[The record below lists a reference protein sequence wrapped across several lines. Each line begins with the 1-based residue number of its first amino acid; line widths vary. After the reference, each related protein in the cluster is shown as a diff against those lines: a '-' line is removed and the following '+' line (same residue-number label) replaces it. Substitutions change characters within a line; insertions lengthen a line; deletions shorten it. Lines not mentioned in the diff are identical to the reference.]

1 MCSVECFIL
10 CILLRYMLVYIRKNK
25 LKDVLCKVTDDD
37 IPEQLMQR
45 LSEERKLEAF
55 RRKER
60 YISVLLLM
68 LLLL

>member
-1 MCSVECFIL
+1 
-10 CILLRYMLVYIRKNK
+10 MLVYIRKNK